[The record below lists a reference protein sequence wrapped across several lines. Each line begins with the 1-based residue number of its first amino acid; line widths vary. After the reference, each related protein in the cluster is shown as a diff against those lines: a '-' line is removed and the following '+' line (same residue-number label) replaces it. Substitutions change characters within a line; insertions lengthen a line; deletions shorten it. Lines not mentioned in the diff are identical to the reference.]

1 MPPVQTILV
10 IDDEANIC
18 EGIKRALRPQGFQVE
33 SASSGQEG
41 LEKVRQGGF
50 GLVLL
55 DVMMPDASGIDL
67 IPAIHAHDPDIVC
80 IVITGYATV
89 ELAIRAIKQG
99 AYNFLTKPFSVD
111 ELTLAVNQGIEHQ
124 RLTLESRRLQAAEAE
139 SRRLADEK
147 TRLEELDKTKKLF
160 FRLMTH
166 ELQAPLSAIQSYLQL
181 MVEEY
186 LTPEQHKDI
195 LQKCITRLEEEK
207 KLIGDLMELGRL
219 QAIGPAPD
227 TAPVQLGDILRQV
240 AEELESQAAQKNLR
254 LAVRIQENVPP
265 VNGSPKL
272 FKSLWENLLGN
283 AIKYTLPGGEVTA
296 SLRVESEPRAGSRA
310 VVGEVRDTGIGIPAE
325 EQGRLFEEFFRAKNA
340 KALSLR
346 GTGLGLV
353 IVKRIVDGAGGSIRV
368 VSQEGQGSTFT
379 FTLPPAP
386 TPELETEKS

>member
-1 MPPVQTILV
+1 MSPVQNILV

-18 EGIKRALRPQGFQVE
+18 EGIKRALRPQGFQVD

-41 LEKVRQGGF
+41 LEKVRQGGY

-55 DVMMPDASGIDL
+55 DVMMPDTSGIDL
-67 IPAIHAHDPDIVC
+67 IPAIHEHDPDIVC

-124 RLTLESRRLQAAEAE
+124 RLTLESKRLQAAEAE

-147 TRLEELDKTKKLF
+147 TRLEELDKAKKLF

-181 MVEEY
+181 MLEEY

-195 LQKCITRLEEEK
+195 LQRCITRLDEEK

-240 AEELESQAAQKNLR
+240 AEELESQSGQKNLR
-254 LAVRIQENVPP
+254 LTVEIEEKVPP

-296 SLRVESEPRAGSRA
+296 SLRLQNGQ

-353 IVKRIVDGAGGSIRV
+353 IVKRIVDGAGGSIRF

-379 FTLPPAP
+379 FALPPVDA
-386 TPELETEKS
+386 KD

>member
-1 MPPVQTILV
+1 MNPHLNILV
-10 IDDEANIC
+10 IDDETNIC
-18 EGIKRALRPQGFQVE
+18 EGIKRALRPQGFVVD
-33 SASSGQEG
+33 SAASGQAG
-41 LEKVRQGGF
+41 LQKIQGGGF

-55 DVMMPDASGIDL
+55 DVMMPDISGIDL
-67 IPAIHAHDPDIVC
+67 IPAIHQSDPDIIC
-80 IVITGYATV
+80 IIITGYATV

-124 RLTLESRRLQAAEAE
+124 KLTLESKRLQAAEAE
-139 SRRLADEK
+139 ARRLIDEK
-147 TRLEELDKTKKLF
+147 TRLEELDKAKRLF

-181 MVEEY
+181 MLEEY
-186 LTPEQHKDI
+186 LTPEQHKEV
-195 LQKCITRLEEEK
+195 LQKCIVRLDEEK
-207 KLIGDLMELGRL
+207 ELIGDLMELGRL

-227 TAPVQLGDILRQV
+227 TAPVQLDEILHKV
-240 AEELESQAAQKNLR
+240 VGNLESQAVQKNLK
-254 LAVRIQENVPP
+254 LTVEIQEQLPP

-283 AIKYTLPGGEVTA
+283 AIKYTLPSGTVTA
-296 SLRVESEPRAGSRA
+296 SLQVENNQ

-325 EQGRLFEEFFRAKNA
+325 EQGRLFSEFFRAKNA

-353 IVKRIVDGAGGSIRV
+353 IVKRIIDGAGGNIRV
-368 VSQEGQGSTFT
+368 ESEEGKGSTFT
-379 FTLPPAP
+379 FSLPQAAAL
-386 TPELETEKS
+386 ELQAEKPR